1 MRQSQIININKLA
14 LENDHKSVT
23 RHQKQQSLRSSG
35 GEELLSQRTKRFFRK
50 NNFMFNIIE
59 KARKGG
65 IKTLGYG
72 GEAYFTTLAAF
83 VQIFFV
89 LTVIN
94 WVLMLV
100 YSTYSGFEAF
110 RFTSFFSPYS
120 IGNLGQSEPI
130 CQSVNFGV

>member
-1 MRQSQIININKLA
+1 
-14 LENDHKSVT
+14 
-23 RHQKQQSLRSSG
+23 
-35 GEELLSQRTKRFFRK
+35 
-50 NNFMFNIIE
+50 MFNIIE

-72 GEAYFTTLAAF
+72 GEAYFTTLAEF
-83 VQIFFV
+83 VEIFFV

-100 YSTYSGFEAF
+100 YSSYSGFEAF
-110 RFTSFFSPYS
+110 SFTSIFSAYS

-130 CQSVNFGV
+130 C

>member
-1 MRQSQIININKLA
+1 
-14 LENDHKSVT
+14 
-23 RHQKQQSLRSSG
+23 
-35 GEELLSQRTKRFFRK
+35 
-50 NNFMFNIIE
+50 MFNIIE
-59 KARKGG
+59 KARKGD

-100 YSTYSGFEAF
+100 YSSYGGF
-110 RFTSFFSPYS
+110 
-120 IGNLGQSEPI
+120 
-130 CQSVNFGV
+130 